1 MSKLRA
7 PTIEP
12 EGATTNL
19 DLGGSGD
26 SVVFNSEAIKAN
38 TFKDAGGN
46 TLWTSDGSGTLSSIN
61 SSLAGGGMTVLNTYT
76 VPSNVATVEI
86 TANIDATY
94 KQYWVVGINIHPATT
109 GTSLGFN
116 IGASYNL
123 TYRGTGWRSNHAD
136 SGVGTYEFRG
146 EPSEW
151 DGTTIQDI
159 NSEFGAEAGKPV
171 NFILRMFNP
180 SEAVC
185 QKAFTW
191 ESSSVGETIGCN
203 YMAGQSRFQSTAAYT
218 QIRFK
223 MTGGDITHGTFK
235 LIGIG

>member
-1 MSKLRA
+1 MSKLRV

-26 SVVFNSEAIKAN
+26 SVAFNSEAIKAN

-61 SSLAGGGMTVLNTYT
+61 SSLAGGGMTVLNTQT
-76 VPSNVATVEI
+76 ITSNVATVEI
-86 TANIDATY
+86 TANIDSTY

-123 TYRGTGWRSNHAD
+123 TYRGTGWRSRHLD
-136 SGVGTYEFRG
+136 SGVGTYNFINSF
-146 EPSEW
+146 SEW

-159 NSEFGAEAGKPV
+159 NSEFGAESGKPV

-191 ESSSVGETIGCN
+191 ESSSVQETIGCN
-203 YMAGQSRFQSTAAYT
+203 YAAGQSRFQSTSAYT
-218 QIRFK
+218 QIRFA
-223 MTGGDITHGTFK
+223 MTGGDITNGTFK